1 MLKEQAKEEWNID
14 KWEAKSHLK
23 ISSSTAIVWNSM
35 TSDGIEW
42 KVSNPNDIKKKI
54 DQDDFREEFKGINY
68 VSKLHFDI

>member
-1 MLKEQAKEEWNID
+1 MLKEQTKEEWNID

-42 KVSNPNDIKKKI
+42 KRYTKKI
-54 DQDDFREEFKGINY
+54 LDMLSD
-68 VSKLHFDI
+68 